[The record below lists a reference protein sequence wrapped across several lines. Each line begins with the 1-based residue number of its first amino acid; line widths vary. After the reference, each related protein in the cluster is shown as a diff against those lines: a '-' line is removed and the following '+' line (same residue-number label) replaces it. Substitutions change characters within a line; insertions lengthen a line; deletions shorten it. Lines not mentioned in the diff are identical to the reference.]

1 MASLR
6 NGQRRGFLGVTE
18 IAEAGRK
25 KIAQQKKAKSK
36 AKQKKASRKS
46 LKVSRKSPRIK
57 EISKQI
63 SRVRRNPMKRAKKD
77 HHSFRKPLSEG

>member
-1 MASLR
+1 MTSLR
-6 NGQRRGFLGVTE
+6 IGQRRGFLGVTE

-25 KIAQQKKAKSK
+25 KIA
-36 AKQKKASRKS
+36 KQK
-46 LKVSRKSPRIK
+46 KVSRKSPRIK
-57 EISKQI
+57 GISKQI